1 MSYGKNGRILIW
13 EIPWRPLGIPD
24 IFGIFLHNF
33 WTRNAR
39 NLIKGS
45 KNAYFS
51 LESKNTA
58 SHNIGAWDQ
67 MMTSYN

>member
-1 MSYGKNGRILIW
+1 
-13 EIPWRPLGIPD
+13 
-24 IFGIFLHNF
+24 
-33 WTRNAR
+33 
-39 NLIKGS
+39 LIKGS

-58 SHNIGAWDQ
+58 SHNISTWDQ